1 MNCKT
6 CTCARLEQRYLQR
19 QDRQPLAPMPSESN
33 FSTADLNPPRSLSI
47 VKADDSSD
55 KVRPFISRSPSPCQ
69 LTRLGFGTSGI
80 MGSSITAAGRL
91 RLLEAAFD
99 QGVRHFDTAPLYG
112 MGLAEEVLATFARGK
127 RSAITITS
135 KFGLLPP
142 SIHPLLRPALP
153 LARTINRHVSGHLSP
168 QHQDMA
174 NRAIRALP
182 VGGTHSYPETP
193 GASSPGTGSDPYK
206 PEEIRQGLEESLRKL
221 GTDYIDFYLLDECQ
235 SGNLTEDVVALLEA
249 LVAEGKIRAYGLG
262 SGRKASREILNQ
274 YPQFRGVV
282 QIPDHLLNHDTS
294 WFVERAQSPLF
305 THSVLRTPLRSAS
318 YRPTLDLLLIR
329 WAEQL
334 DEDPREPELL
344 TALLLT
350 GALLNNPEGCVLFS
364 TSKLQRIHSYVET
377 LQRFPA
383 GAQALRELLTQ
394 VSTMGSL
401 PQELAA

>member
-1 MNCKT
+1 
-6 CTCARLEQRYLQR
+6 
-19 QDRQPLAPMPSESN
+19 MPPESN
-33 FSTADLNPPRSLSI
+33 VLTADLTPQRSLSI
-47 VKADDSSD
+47 PKAEESSH
-55 KVRPFISRSPSPCQ
+55 KVSFLPRSSSPHQPS
-69 LTRLGFGTSGI
+69 RLGFGTSGI
-80 MGSSITAAGRL
+80 MGSAMTAAGRL

-112 MGLAEEVLATFARGK
+112 MGLAEEVLAIFARGR
-127 RSAITITS
+127 RSDITITS

-153 LARTINRHVSGHLSP
+153 IARTINRHVFGQLSP

-174 NRAIRALP
+174 NRVIRALP
-182 VGGTHSYPETP
+182 VVGISNFPDTP
-193 GASSPGTGSDPYK
+193 GSSSPGTGNHPYK
-206 PEEIRQGLEESLRKL
+206 PAEIRHGLEESLRKL
-221 GTDYIDFYLLDECQ
+221 GTEYIDFYLLDECQ
-235 SGNLTEDVVALLEA
+235 SGNLDEDVISLLEA

-262 SGRKASREILNQ
+262 SGRKSTRAILCDS
-274 YPQFRGVV
+274 PTFRGVV
-282 QIPDHLLNHDTS
+282 QIPDHLLNHDTP
-294 WFVERAQSPLF
+294 WFVKRAQSPLF

-334 DEDPREPELL
+334 DEDPRQPELL

-350 GALLNNPEGCVLFS
+350 GALLNNPHGCVLFS
-364 TSKLQRIHSYVET
+364 TSKVQRITSYVET

-383 GAQALRELLTQ
+383 GAQALRELLSQ
-394 VSTMGSL
+394 VSSIGAL

>member
-1 MNCKT
+1 
-6 CTCARLEQRYLQR
+6 
-19 QDRQPLAPMPSESN
+19 MPSESN
-33 FSTADLNPPRSLSI
+33 VLTSDLTPQRTLSI
-47 VKADDSSD
+47 SKAGESSHN
-55 KVRPFISRSPSPCQ
+55 VSFLSRSSVQHQ
-69 LTRLGFGTSGI
+69 LSRLGFGTSGI
-80 MGSSITAAGRL
+80 MGSSMTAGGRL
-91 RLLEAAFD
+91 RLLAAAFD

-112 MGLAEEVLATFARGK
+112 MGLAEEVLAIFARGR
-127 RSAITITS
+127 RSDITITS

-153 LARTINRHVSGHLSP
+153 IARTINRHLCGQLSP

-182 VGGTHSYPETP
+182 VVGTSSFPDTP
-193 GASSPGTGSDPYK
+193 GSSSPGRGSHPYK
-206 PEEIRQGLEESLRKL
+206 PAEIRHGLEESLRKL

-235 SGNLTEDVVALLEA
+235 RGNLDEEVISLLEA
-249 LVAEGKIRAYGLG
+249 LVVEGKIRAYGLG
-262 SGRKASREILNQ
+262 SGRKSSREILCNN
-274 YPQFRGVV
+274 PMFRGVV

-334 DEDPREPELL
+334 DEDPRQPELL
-344 TALLLT
+344 TALLVT
-350 GALLNNPEGCVLFS
+350 GALLNNPHGCVLFS
-364 TSKLQRIHSYVET
+364 TSKVQRITSYVDT

-383 GAQALRELLTQ
+383 GAQALQDLLSQ
-394 VSTMGSL
+394 VSSIGSL

>member
-1 MNCKT
+1 
-6 CTCARLEQRYLQR
+6 
-19 QDRQPLAPMPSESN
+19 MPSESN
-33 FSTADLNPPRSLSI
+33 VFTSDFTPQGSLSI
-47 VKADDSSD
+47 PKADESSH
-55 KVRPFISRSPSPCQ
+55 KVSFLSRSSSQHQ
-69 LTRLGFGTSGI
+69 LSKLGFGTSGI
-80 MGSSITAAGRL
+80 MGSSMTAAGRL

-112 MGLAEEVLATFARGK
+112 MGLAEEVLAIFARGR
-127 RSAITITS
+127 RSDITITS

-153 LARTINRHVSGHLSP
+153 IARTINRHLCGHLSP

-182 VGGTHSYPETP
+182 VVGTSSFPGTP
-193 GASSPGTGSDPYK
+193 GSSSPGTGNHPYK
-206 PEEIRQGLEESLRKL
+206 PAEIRHGLEESLRKL
-221 GTDYIDFYLLDECQ
+221 RTDYIDFYLLDECQ
-235 SGNLTEDVVALLEA
+235 SGNLDEEVISLLDA
-249 LVAEGKIRAYGLG
+249 LVVEGKIRAYGLG
-262 SGRKASREILNQ
+262 SGRKSSREILCNN
-274 YPQFRGVV
+274 PTFRGVV
-282 QIPDHLLNHDTS
+282 QIPDHLLNHDTP

-334 DEDPREPELL
+334 DEDPRQPELL
-344 TALLLT
+344 TALLVT
-350 GALLNNPEGCVLFS
+350 GALLNNPHGCVLFS
-364 TSKLQRIHSYVET
+364 TSKVQRITSYVDT

-383 GAQALRELLTQ
+383 GAQALQDLLSQ
-394 VSTMGSL
+394 VSSIGSL

>member
-1 MNCKT
+1 
-6 CTCARLEQRYLQR
+6 
-19 QDRQPLAPMPSESN
+19 MPSESN
-33 FSTADLNPPRSLSI
+33 FLSADLTPPRSLSI
-47 VKADDSSD
+47 AKADESTH
-55 KVRPFISRSPSPCQ
+55 KVRSLVPRSSSQHQ
-69 LTRLGFGTSGI
+69 LSRLGFGTSGI
-80 MGSSITAAGRL
+80 MGSSMTAAGRL

-127 RSAITITS
+127 RSEITITS

-153 LARTINRHVSGHLSP
+153 LARTIHHHVCGQLSP
-168 QHQDMA
+168 QQQDIA

-182 VGGTHSYPETP
+182 VGGTPSYPDTP
-193 GASSPGTGSDPYK
+193 GSSSPGTGSDPYK
-206 PEEIRQGLEESLRKL
+206 PAEIRQGLEESLRKL

-235 SGNLTEDVVALLEA
+235 SGNLDEDVVSLLEG
-249 LVAEGKIRAYGLG
+249 LVAEGKIRAYGIG
-262 SGRKASREILNQ
+262 SGRKESRAILCQ
-274 YPQFRGVV
+274 HPTFRGVF
-282 QIPDHLLNHDTS
+282 QIPDHLLNHDTP
-294 WFVERAQSPLF
+294 WFEERVQSPLF

-350 GALLNNPEGCVLFS
+350 GALLNNPHGCVLFS
-364 TSKLQRIHSYVET
+364 TSKVQRITSYVET
-377 LQRFPA
+377 LDRFPA
-383 GAQALRELLTQ
+383 GAQALRELLTL

>member
-1 MNCKT
+1 M
-6 CTCARLEQRYLQR
+6 
-19 QDRQPLAPMPSESN
+19 
-33 FSTADLNPPRSLSI
+33 
-47 VKADDSSD
+47 
-55 KVRPFISRSPSPCQ
+55 
-69 LTRLGFGTSGI
+69 
-80 MGSSITAAGRL
+80 TAAGRL

-112 MGLAEEVLATFARGK
+112 MGMAEEVLAAFARGK
-127 RSAITITS
+127 RSDLTITS

-153 LARTINRHVSGHLSP
+153 IARSINRHVRGQMSP
-168 QHQDMA
+168 QQKDLA
-174 NRAIRALP
+174 NRAIRSLP
-182 VGGTHSYPETP
+182 VVGPSSVPHAP
-193 GASSPGTGSDPYK
+193 GSTSPDMGRHPYK
-206 PEEIRQGLEESLRKL
+206 PSEIRHGLEESLRKL

-235 SGNLTEDVVALLEA
+235 NGNLDEDVVCLLEG
-249 LVAEGKIRAYGLG
+249 LVAEGKIKAYGLG

-274 YPQFRGVV
+274 HPAFRGVV
-282 QIPDHLLNHDTS
+282 QIPDHLLHEDTS

-305 THSVLRTPLRSAS
+305 THSVLSTPLRSAS

-334 DEDPREPELL
+334 DADPRKPELL

-350 GALLNNPEGCVLFS
+350 GALMNNPHGCVLFS
-364 TSKLQRIHSYVET
+364 TSKVQRITSYVET

-383 GAQALRELLTQ
+383 GAQALRDLLSQ